1 MDYVGFL
8 VERNKNKTENELAQ
22 WYLEMEN
29 LRYGSKGEFMLFESI
44 KDAIAWILN
53 IKPKEYVENFTRL
66 RKVTK

>member
-44 KDAIAWILN
+44 KAAIAWILN